1 MKKLKSI
8 LFSLV
13 FLLSFLVPFALGSET
28 KADDV
33 KTTVN
38 VHKILMSKEKMDS
51 HNSDKKYDPLT
62 GITNI
67 ADFFGDTGAKEIAN
81 VYFVAVKTGD
91 NTSGILKDGTL
102 DESRID
108 EYVRAKT
115 GEGLVVAGLT
125 QANGLGLTLN
135 DGDWVIYEVKSKST
149 YVGAGKELLAE
160 QKAVP
165 VRITLPYIS
174 SNGRASAI
182 NVYPKNTQDKP
193 NIDKFVGEE
202 NNKKLSAGIGEE
214 VEWLITSTLP
224 SNISDY
230 KKYTFTDA
238 LPNTLQYVANSLTIT
253 LDGAVYQN
261 ANATITEPSDSNSN
275 TLTVSFNNHMANLS
289 SAGGKKLVIKFKT
302 RIKDTA
308 TMNTDIVNNASLNY
322 SHSPNVDGE
331 TITLP
336 EDPTDP
342 PGGDPNRP
350 RVYTGGKKFVKVDSV
365 TETKTLSGAEFLV
378 KNGDGKYLVR
388 KDGVSS
394 WVEADSIDAAKQ
406 IDGIVKLTSGGNGE
420 FEITGLKY
428 GNKEGVGG
436 AGSTTYKLV
445 EIKAPDGYALMGSD
459 ISFTVDKDSYN
470 GADAVLKVKNT
481 TITIPQTGGIGTVVF
496 TVVGLSLITI
506 SVIAIRRK
514 KAR

>member
-8 LFSLV
+8 LLSLV
-13 FLLSFLVPFALGSET
+13 FILSFLLPFALGSET

-38 VHKILMSKEKMDS
+38 VHKILMSKEKMDN
-51 HNSDKKYDPLT
+51 HDSDKKYDPLT
-62 GITNI
+62 GIADI
-67 ADFFGDTGAKEIAN
+67 ANFFGDTGAKEIAN

-91 NTSGILKDGTL
+91 NTSGILKGGTL
-102 DESRID
+102 DETKID
-108 EYVRAKT
+108 EYVAAKT
-115 GEGLVVAGLT
+115 GEGLVVGGLT
-125 QANGLGLTLN
+125 KANGLGLTLN

-149 YVGAGKELLAE
+149 YVGSGKELLAE

-202 NNKKLSAGIGEE
+202 NNKKLSAGVGEE

-230 KKYTFTDA
+230 KKYAFTDA
-238 LPNTLQYVANSLTIT
+238 LPETLQYVADSLTIE
-253 LDGAVYQN
+253 LNGVKYQN
-261 ANATITEPSDSNSN
+261 NNATITEPSASNNN

-289 SAGGKKLVIKFKT
+289 SAGGQKLVIKFKT
-302 RIKDTA
+302 RIKNTA

-322 SHSPNVDGE
+322 SHNPNVDGE

-336 EDPTDP
+336 EDPTG
-342 PGGDPNRP
+342 PGEEPNRP

-365 TETKTLSGAEFLV
+365 TETKKLSGAEFLV
-378 KNGDGKYLVR
+378 KNNENKYLVR

-394 WVEADSIDAAKQ
+394 WVEANSIDAAKQ
-406 IDGIVKLTSGGNGE
+406 IDGIVKLTSGVNGE

-428 GNKEGVGG
+428 GDKEGVEGT
-436 AGSTTYKLV
+436 GSTTYKLV

-459 ISFTVDKDSYN
+459 ISFTVDKESYN
-470 GADAVLKVKNT
+470 GVDAVLKVKNT